1 MRKLVPASLLV
12 VFALA
17 GLALGAPARAAAP
30 AGVAPPEVARIERL
44 IDVVA
49 HSTDRRFIRNGTD
62 YDAATAARFLRL
74 KWQAF
79 SERVHTAEDFIRE
92 IGSQSGTSGARYRVR
107 ATDGS
112 EEDSATFLTRLLTQ
126 AARSPA
132 N

>member
-1 MRKLVPASLLV
+1 MRKFVPAALLV
-12 VFALA
+12 FFSLA
-17 GLALGAPARAAAP
+17 GLALGAPAQAAVP
-30 AGVAPPEVARIERL
+30 AGVEPPELARIERL

-49 HSTDRRFIRNGTD
+49 HCTDRRFIRNGAD

-79 SERVHTAEDFIRE
+79 PERVHTAEDFIRE
-92 IGSQSGTSGARYRVR
+92 IASQSGTSGSRYRVR
-107 ATDGS
+107 AADGS

-126 AARSPA
+126 SAAAKA

>member
-1 MRKLVPASLLV
+1 MRKLVPTTLLV
-12 VFALA
+12 VFSFA
-17 GLALGAPARAAAP
+17 GLALGASAQAATPAA
-30 AGVAPPEVARIERL
+30 VAPPEQARIERL

-49 HSTDRRFIRNGTD
+49 HSTDRRFIRNGAD

-79 SERVHTAEDFIRE
+79 PDRVRTAEDFIRE
-92 IGSQSGTSGARYRVR
+92 IASQSGTSGSRYRVR
-107 ATDGS
+107 AADGS

-126 AARSPA
+126 GALAKA